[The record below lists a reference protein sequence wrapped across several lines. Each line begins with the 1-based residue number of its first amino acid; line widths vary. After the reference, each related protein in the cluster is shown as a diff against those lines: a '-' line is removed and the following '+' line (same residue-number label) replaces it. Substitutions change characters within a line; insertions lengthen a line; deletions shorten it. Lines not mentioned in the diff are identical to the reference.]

1 MLLAPRSS
9 LTVCLLQKRKK
20 ELSDSVEGDGVSCYH
35 PAWTWGECR
44 TSLFGPTCP
53 LTFRHGGPKFVLPLM
68 FSKWKEQIRPWQVW
82 SSPWSVQLL
91 ILCLPERSR
100 MSGTLAKFRKNE
112 RILPPLPSSC
122 SIETFTLGE
131 DPYLAFYKCSQ
142 LISNLECS
150 ITYYAIS
157 VHFYAYTCSSLPQA
171 SGGSSLS
178 TESVLCGGNS
188 TGLGVK
194 WPSFRPGSAWEGSF
208 PFPHLKD
215 GNGSTQLLMLNSRE
229 NGEASNKNK

>member
-112 RILPPLPSSC
+112 RILPPLPSIHRAKAPIYILVHAPMFCLKVIINIHVLTSC
-122 SIETFTLGE
+122 ADLK
-131 DPYLAFYKCSQ
+131 A
-142 LISNLECS
+142 
-150 ITYYAIS
+150 
-157 VHFYAYTCSSLPQA
+157 
-171 SGGSSLS
+171 
-178 TESVLCGGNS
+178 
-188 TGLGVK
+188 
-194 WPSFRPGSAWEGSF
+194 
-208 PFPHLKD
+208 PF
-215 GNGSTQLLMLNSRE
+215 GQ
-229 NGEASNKNK
+229 